1 MKTISDMNYDEIQ
14 QELETFLKGHEI
26 EDVFDMN
33 FFTFKTFVTLSTS
46 GTDRFDA
53 LYNTLYDIFK
63 CGFMSG
69 YLQSE
74 TQK

>member
-26 EDVFDMN
+26 KDAFDMN
-33 FFTFKTFVTLSTS
+33 FFTFKTFATLSTS
-46 GTDRFDA
+46 SVDSFDT
-53 LYNTLYDIFK
+53 LYNIFK

>member
-1 MKTISDMNYDEIQ
+1 MKTISDMNYDKIQ
-14 QELETFLKGHEI
+14 QELETFLKEHEI
-26 EDVFDMN
+26 KDAFDMN
-33 FFTFKTFVTLSTS
+33 FFAFKTFVTLSTRS
-46 GTDRFDA
+46 VDSFD
-53 LYNTLYDIFK
+53 TLYDIFK